1 MTWRAKSAML
11 MFMVLLLIAAAPAE
25 VVDRTIAVV
34 NHQLL
39 TWSDLD
45 EQMRFESLE
54 NGRAPQAMGESERR
68 AAFDHLLQDRMLRDQ
83 MQAVAPATETEI
95 GARIMEIR
103 SGWKLEKDDDG
114 WAATLAR
121 YGMTSEELRHMV
133 ARQIEVLNFVTFRV
147 RPLVRV
153 SRAEVEEY
161 YSNVLTPQVIARGQ
175 KPEPLEGISARIR
188 ELLTEQKMTAEMEKW
203 LASLRAQSSM
213 QILWI
218 GVQESKEK
226 P

>member
-1 MTWRAKSAML
+1 ML
-11 MFMVLLLIAAAPAE
+11 MFTLLLLMTAAPAE

-34 NHQLL
+34 NHRLL

-45 EQMRFESLE
+45 EQMRFEALE
-54 NGRAPQAMGESERR
+54 NGRAPREMGESERR

-83 MQAVAPATETEI
+83 MQTAAPATETEI
-95 GARIMEIR
+95 GARIVEIR
-103 SGWKLEKDDDG
+103 AGWKLEKDDDG

-121 YGMTSEELRHMV
+121 YGMTAEELRHMV

-153 SRAEVEEY
+153 SRADVEEY

-175 KPEPLEGISARIR
+175 KPEPLSDISAKIR

-203 LASLRAQSSM
+203 LANLRAQSSV

-218 GVQESKEK
+218 GVQEGKEK